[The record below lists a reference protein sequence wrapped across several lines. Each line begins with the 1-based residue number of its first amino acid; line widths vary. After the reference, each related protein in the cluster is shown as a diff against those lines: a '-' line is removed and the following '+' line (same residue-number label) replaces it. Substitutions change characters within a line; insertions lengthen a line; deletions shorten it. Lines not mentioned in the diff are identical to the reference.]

1 MSDEAEGEAVWIWKG
16 REQKGEG
23 FNILVALKIGSMD
36 EVVFLDSVQQG
47 SAALFGGGGGLDGAG
62 VCFVLEHAL

>member
-1 MSDEAEGEAVWIWKG
+1 
-16 REQKGEG
+16 
-23 FNILVALKIGSMD
+23 MD